1 MAAVSNCEISK
12 VHHMQL
18 EITIGNIPR
27 HHSNCAYKKHINLTC
42 FNDNS
47 VFSHFK
53 PYTLKYGT
61 VFQPVCL
68 NFAMTFVQHSCSS
81 NSKE

>member
-18 EITIGNIPR
+18 EITIGNMPR
-27 HHSNCAYKKHINLTC
+27 HHSNCACKKHINLTF

-47 VFSHFK
+47 VFF
-53 PYTLKYGT
+53 P
-61 VFQPVCL
+61 F
-68 NFAMTFVQHSCSS
+68 
-81 NSKE
+81 

>member
-18 EITIGNIPR
+18 EITIGNMPR
-27 HHSNCAYKKHINLTC
+27 HHSNFTF

-47 VFSHFK
+47 VFFPFKTIHFEIRYSI
-53 PYTLKYGT
+53 PTNM
-61 VFQPVCL
+61 P
-68 NFAMTFVQHSCSS
+68 
-81 NSKE
+81 